1 MRYHFVVIIIF
12 FKKNSEFLC
21 NGALMFLQQFPVTVL
36 QNGVK
41 MTNEPPTGLRQNL
54 LQSYLN
60 DPVSDEEFF
69 KGCPGK
75 ELVQKL
81 NWGVI
86 SMKKYSFYVYTCSLL
101 CLKYLRPIICSCSHL
116 RSFSLACASSTPWY
130 KREESLDRSD
140 GTFPMDSTNR
150 ISGYQSCSYRY
161 TYYMMFKFNV

>member
-1 MRYHFVVIIIF
+1 
-12 FKKNSEFLC
+12 
-21 NGALMFLQQFPVTVL
+21 MFLQQFPVTVL

-69 KGCPGK
+69 KGCSGK

-86 SMKKYSFYVYTCSLL
+86 SMKNYSFYVYTCSLL
-101 CLKYLRPIICSCSHL
+101 CL
-116 RSFSLACASSTPWY
+116 
-130 KREESLDRSD
+130 
-140 GTFPMDSTNR
+140 
-150 ISGYQSCSYRY
+150 
-161 TYYMMFKFNV
+161 

>member
-69 KGCPGK
+69 KGCSGK

-86 SMKKYSFYVYTCSLL
+86 SMKKNSFYVYTCSLL
-101 CLKYLRPIICSCSHL
+101 CL
-116 RSFSLACASSTPWY
+116 
-130 KREESLDRSD
+130 
-140 GTFPMDSTNR
+140 
-150 ISGYQSCSYRY
+150 
-161 TYYMMFKFNV
+161 

>member
-21 NGALMFLQQFPVTVL
+21 NGALTFLQQFPVTVL

-69 KGCPGK
+69 KGCSGK

-101 CLKYLRPIICSCSHL
+101 CL
-116 RSFSLACASSTPWY
+116 
-130 KREESLDRSD
+130 
-140 GTFPMDSTNR
+140 
-150 ISGYQSCSYRY
+150 
-161 TYYMMFKFNV
+161 